1 MARTARPGLS
11 TAQTLEGEKPARAS
25 ERAWPGMRQKPWAP
39 DGISEREVLAMT
51 DTKLGSRNFLQLD
64 LLFTF
69 PEGLSGSSRSLPEA

>member
-39 DGISEREVLAMT
+39 DGISERKVLAMT
-51 DTKLGSRNFLQLD
+51 DTKLGSRNFLQLA
-64 LLFTF
+64 
-69 PEGLSGSSRSLPEA
+69 ESRLPEEEGKEEGAEHPSC